1 MKDNIRLLI
10 VDDSKVMRD
19 AIAEM
24 FSYGSNI
31 QVVGEAANGEEA
43 LKAIALY
50 QPDVITLDVAMPV
63 MDGITALKH
72 IMIKKPTPTVMLSS
86 LTLEGAR
93 VAFDAL
99 RYGAVDFIAKP
110 SALQDTDLSEQ
121 EADIRSKIEYAAEV
135 EVEAIKYIRSS
146 HHNLV
151 QDYSFVDGKPEKVVT
166 IGTAEGGY
174 GALLK
179 IIPHISSDMP
189 YSYLVTMYAI
199 REHVDAF
206 ASYLNNISNI
216 HVKRAAHDEVLRPGV
231 VYLNSGL
238 DYTTVHEQGD
248 DYTLHVSPA
257 PFASRKGA
265 IDMLMFSA
273 ADLLKEKCIGVVLSG
288 SGIDGAE
295 GLEEVVRMGG
305 IAITQDQSTSLCK
318 NMPTSAHDRANESL
332 YVADKDI
339 ADTIFKMYCM
349 TNSADNSALAGL

>member
-1 MKDNIRLLI
+1 
-10 VDDSKVMRD
+10 MRD
-19 AIAEM
+19 ALSEM
-24 FSYGSNI
+24 FEYDSNI
-31 QVVGEAANGEEA
+31 QVVGQAANGEEA
-43 LKAIALY
+43 IKAIELT

-63 MDGITALKH
+63 MDGLTALKH
-72 IMIKKPTPTVMLSS
+72 IMIKNPIPSVMLSS

-110 SALQDTDLSEQ
+110 SALHDTDLSEQ
-121 EADIRSKIEYAAEV
+121 EAEIRSKIEYAAAV
-135 EVEAIKYIRSS
+135 EVGAIKYIRSS
-146 HHNLV
+146 HHELV
-151 QDYSFVDGKPEKVVT
+151 QDYSFDDSRPEKIVAM
-166 IGTAEGGY
+166 GTAEGGY

-179 IIPHISSDMP
+179 IIPNLSHDVP
-189 YSYLVTMYAI
+189 YSYLITMYTI

-206 ASYLNNISNI
+206 ASYLNNISDI

-238 DYTTVHEQGD
+238 DYATVHEQGD
-248 DYTLHVSPA
+248 DYILHVSPA

-273 ADLLKEKCIGVVLSG
+273 ADLLKDKCIGIVLSG
-288 SGIDGAE
+288 SGFDGAE

-305 IAITQDQSTSLCK
+305 VAISQDQMTSLCK
-318 NMPTSAHDRANESL
+318 NMPTQAHERAKDSI

-339 ADTIFKMYCM
+339 AATIQKIHDMN
-349 TNSADNSALAGL
+349 TDSELTG